1 MTARRR
7 SQPHRFQWPLNAQQ
21 LQDIDDT
28 FQILF
33 DEMKRIDDEQDDP
46 SFIPAHA
53 TTHGS
58 SGSDPVT
65 IAESQVVGLTADL
78 ASKVPNTRQVISGAG
93 LTGGG
98 DLSVDRTLAVG
109 AGTGITVN
117 ADDVALDTASTR
129 NTDHAAVVLT
139 AGAGLTGGGDIT
151 ASRTFA
157 VGAGTNIASNADDV
171 AVTPQPG
178 AASKLL
184 GRGDSGAGAWEVI
197 SLGSG
202 VSMTG
207 TTLSATGTG
216 SNALLDGSNHTDT
229 VAQAVSRG
237 SLIYGNATPKW
248 DELTVGGAGTVLSS
262 DGTDVSWQPAGS
274 GSGYDYC
281 QLQSFVV

>member
-1 MTARRR
+1 MTRRR
-7 SQPHRFQWPLNAQQ
+7 SQPHRFQWPLNPQQ

-33 DEMKRIDDEQDDP
+33 DEIKRLDQEQDDS
-46 SFIPAHA
+46 SFVAPHA
-53 TTHGS
+53 SSHGS
-58 SGSDPVT
+58 AGSDPIT

-78 ASKVPNTRQVISGAG
+78 ASKVPNTRQIISGAG

-98 DLSVDRTLAVG
+98 DLSADRTLAVG

-129 NTDHAAVVLT
+129 NTDHAAVTLT
-139 AGAGLTGGGDIT
+139 AGSGLTGGGDIT
-151 ASRTFA
+151 ASRTFN

-178 AASKLL
+178 AASKLF
-184 GRGDSGAGAWEVI
+184 GRGDSGSGAWEVI

-229 VAQAVSRG
+229 VAQTVSRG
-237 SLIYGNATPKW
+237 SLIYGNSTPKW
-248 DELTVGGAGTVLSS
+248 DELTIGANGTVLSS
-262 DGTDVSWQPAGS
+262 DGTDVSWQPATS
-274 GSGYDYC
+274 GSGYDYV
-281 QLQSFVV
+281 QLQTFVS